1 MDEMKFDKCGGC
13 TVLAIIRAIAS
24 MKLAVNVVGIVP
36 SVENMPSA
44 TSYRPGD
51 IIRMYNGK
59 SVEVLNTDA
68 EGRMILADAL
78 AYGIATCSPKAV
90 IDLATL
96 TGAAVIALGSN
107 VAAVVGSNKQLVDR
121 LRKAIR

>member
-13 TVLAIIRAIAS
+13 TVLATIRAIAS
-24 MKLAVNVVGIVP
+24 IKLAVNVVGIVP

-68 EGRMILADAL
+68 EGRMILAEDRKSTRLNSSHANIS
-78 AYGIATCSPKAV
+78 YAV
-90 IDLATL
+90 FCL
-96 TGAAVIALGSN
+96 
-107 VAAVVGSNKQLVDR
+107 K
-121 LRKAIR
+121 KKK

>member
-1 MDEMKFDKCGGC
+1 
-13 TVLAIIRAIAS
+13 
-24 MKLAVNVVGIVP
+24 
-36 SVENMPSA
+36 
-44 TSYRPGD
+44 
-51 IIRMYNGK
+51 MYNGK

-107 VAAVVGSNKQLVDR
+107 VAAVVGEQQTVGR
-121 LRKAIR
+121 QAAQAIR